1 MFEVLFTRPHV
12 LALHHSSPCVESRE
26 RFLFHCSDLGYP
38 RASLRKIAWVL
49 LVISQSMDFCRPDR
63 ITHREIEYA
72 VDHRVRLV
80 RTEHLVDSKSSRNL
94 FIHIT
99 TAWLRFL
106 DYLED
111 RHCNTEPFAHY
122 VESFINYMRDQR
134 GISPFTITN
143 YREAVM
149 NFLASAWHPGI
160 SLSAISIKDIDG
172 YLAHQGKHG
181 WSRAS
186 LHTLASALRVFF
198 RYAEGQ
204 GWTNGVAA
212 GIEAPRMFAQEG
224 LPLGPTWEEVQK
236 IIACFSDDSAANIR
250 DRAIVLLL
258 AIYGLRRGEVASLCL
273 ADVDWVGEILH
284 VSRPKQR
291 CIQQYPLIPVVGEAI
306 LRYLKEVRPRCVHRE
321 LFLSLNAPI
330 RPIRSNS
337 ISPIVRSRLATL
349 GIQVPTHGAHCLRHA
364 CARHLLA
371 AGFSLKEVGDHL
383 GHRSVAATR
392 IYAKVDLVGLRQVAE
407 LDLESLL

>member
-12 LALHHSSPCVESRE
+12 LALHRSSPCVESRE
-26 RFLFHCSDLGYP
+26 RFLLHCSDLGYP

-49 LVISQSMDFCRPDR
+49 LVMSQSMDLCRPDR
-63 ITHREIEYA
+63 ITHGEIQYA
-72 VDHRVRLV
+72 VDHRIRLV
-80 RTEHLVDSKSSRNL
+80 KTDHPVDSKSSRNL

-99 TAWLRFL
+99 TDWLRFL
-106 DYLED
+106 DCLED
-111 RHCNTEPFAHY
+111 RHYKKAFTPY
-122 VESFINYMRDQR
+122 VESFVDYMRDQR
-134 GISPFTITN
+134 GISPVTITN
-143 YREAVM
+143 YREEVVD
-149 NFLASAWHPGI
+149 FLASVWRPGI
-160 SLSAISIKDIDG
+160 SLIAISIQDVDG
-172 YLAHQGKHG
+172 YLTHQGNHG

-224 LPLGPTWEEVQK
+224 LPLGPSWEEVQK
-236 IIACFSDDSAANIR
+236 IIACFSDDTAASIR

-258 AIYGLRRGEVASLCL
+258 ALYGLRRGEVAGLCL
-273 ADVDWVGEILH
+273 TDVDWVGEILH
-284 VSRPKQR
+284 ISRPKQR
-291 CIQQYPLIPVVGEAI
+291 CFQQYHLIPVVGDAI
-306 LRYLKEVRPRCVHRE
+306 LRYLKEVRPRCPHRE
-321 LFLSLNAPI
+321 LFLSLTAPI
-330 RPIRSNS
+330 RPIRPSS
-337 ISPIVRSRLATL
+337 ISHIVRSRLATL
-349 GIQVPTHGAHCLRHA
+349 GIEVPTHGAHCLRHA
-364 CARHLLA
+364 CARHLLT

-407 LDLESLL
+407 LDLEGLL